1 LFFFSLFL
9 FAQCSGGDED
19 EGTGGALKFQAPKDP
34 SRQKAQPVRLPF
46 LLSLSLFF
54 HYLSLSRQLGKHG
67 INGIWRALFIYSAK
81 NDPSRNTT
89 FFFSRHGDMMMMFN
103 LVLRLLYCD
112 FLF

>member
-1 LFFFSLFL
+1 L

-54 HYLSLSRQLGKHG
+54 HYLSLSLVNWANMELMEYGVRF
-67 INGIWRALFIYSAK
+67 LFIPQK
-81 NDPSRNTT
+81 MIPRETPL
-89 FFFSRHGDMMMMFN
+89 FFF
-103 LVLRLLYCD
+103 LVMEI
-112 FLF
+112 